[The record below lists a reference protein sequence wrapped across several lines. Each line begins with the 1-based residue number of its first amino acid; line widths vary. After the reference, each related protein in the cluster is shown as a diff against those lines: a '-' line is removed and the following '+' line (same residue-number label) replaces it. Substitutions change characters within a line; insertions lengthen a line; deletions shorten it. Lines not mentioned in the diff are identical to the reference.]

1 MQRVLCF
8 GEILLRLSPQAN
20 GGWIA
25 SQQMPVFIGG
35 AELNVATALAKWQ
48 QPVTYVSAM
57 PMHALATDICSHLTQ
72 QGIDVSKMIFTGNR
86 IGTYY
91 LPQGA
96 DLKNS
101 GVIYDRAHSSF
112 ANLTVND
119 ISWDDIL
126 KDVHWVHITAI
137 SPALN
142 ALAADVCIA
151 LVKAAK
157 AKGLTVSLD
166 LNYRSKLWQYG
177 QQPNAVMPA
186 IATYCDVIMGNVWS
200 AHTMLQAPQPH
211 IKDATNTAELLQVA
225 EATAAYIYQH
235 FPTCSYVANT
245 YRFDTPEGGI
255 RYSAVLHT
263 KAQAYTSPV
272 WSAVS
277 VRDKAGSGDCFM
289 GGLIYG
295 IAQQHTPQHIIDFAA
310 SAAFGKLQEQG
321 DTTQQNIAT
330 IEARWQQARA
340 AVV

>member
-8 GEILLRLSPQAN
+8 GEILLRLSPLAN
-20 GGWIA
+20 GGWITNK
-25 SQQMPVFIGG
+25 QMPVFIGG

-48 QPVTYVSAM
+48 VPVTYVSAM
-57 PMHALATDICSHLTQ
+57 PSYALATDICTHLKQ
-72 QGIDVSKMIFTGNR
+72 QNIDVSKMIFTGDR

-119 ISWDDIL
+119 ISWNDIL
-126 KDVHWVHITAI
+126 SDVHWVHITAI

-142 ALAADVCIA
+142 ATAAAVCMA

-157 AKGLTVSLD
+157 ARGITVSLD

-177 QQPNAVMPA
+177 SLPHEVMPA
-186 IATYCDVIMGNVWS
+186 IAAYCDVIMGNVWS
-200 AHTMLQAPQPH
+200 ANTMLQAPMPAIH
-211 IKDATNTAELLQVA
+211 DVTNEVALLQA
-225 EATAAYIYQH
+225 ATATAAYIYEQ
-235 FPTCSYVANT
+235 FPACNYVANT
-245 YRFDTPEGGI
+245 YRFDTADGGI

-263 KAQAYTSPV
+263 KEQAYTSPV
-272 WSAVS
+272 WYADS
-277 VRDKAGSGDCFM
+277 VCDKAGSGDCFM

-295 IAQQHTPQHIIDFAA
+295 LLHQHTPQHIIDFAA